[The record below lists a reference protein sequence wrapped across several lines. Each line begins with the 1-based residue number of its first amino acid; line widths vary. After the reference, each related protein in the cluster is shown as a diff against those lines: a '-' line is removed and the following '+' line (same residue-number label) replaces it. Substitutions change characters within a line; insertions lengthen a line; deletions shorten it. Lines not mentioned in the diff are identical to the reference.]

1 MRNNK
6 VVLSLVVASIAA
18 MASVPELLKQ
28 EKSSEA
34 SESNKNVID
43 LKIKSEANTDEQKLL
58 AENVKS
64 QMETIWTKKT
74 PATKVGE
81 SVDILVN
88 NYGKDDKNIKNKI
101 YEDLKLAQYYG
112 SANNQDSTNIGA
124 QGGWA
129 AGNSHATNNGASQVI
144 ACHAACHSACHSACH
159 GSRGWRKTSI

>member
-28 EKSSEA
+28 EKSDD
-34 SESNKNVID
+34 SNKGVID
-43 LKIKSEANTDEQKLL
+43 LKVKTEAKTDEQQVL
-58 AENVKS
+58 ADNVKS

-101 YEDLKLAQYYG
+101 YEDLKLAQFYG
-112 SANNQDSTNIGA
+112 SSNNQDSTNIGVNGDA
-124 QGGWA
+124 WSSGNGHA
-129 AGNSHATNNGASQVI
+129 ANNGASQYV
-144 ACHAACHSACHSACH
+144 ACHAACHGACHSACH
-159 GSRGWRKTSI
+159 GARGWRKASN

>member
-43 LKIKSEANTDEQKLL
+43 LKIKSETNTDEQKLL

-112 SANNQDSTNIGA
+112 SGNNQDSTNIGA

-129 AGNSHATNNGASQVI
+129 TGNGHAANNNASQVI